1 MSPARPG
8 GAPSAGVRP
17 SLAILK
23 SGDYGSWQDGYRR
36 GLHAGDVGPYG
47 MRGLEQAGFR
57 LRIGDGASRLP
68 WRSPAVARPLRKIGH
83 LRPELSGL
91 QGALSSIPLLARADA
106 TLAVFEDQG
115 LCAASAK
122 ARGLAPFAGRPLAVV
137 SCWLAETWM
146 EMDGRTLDAVR
157 RALAAVDVL
166 FFFSANQAEVFE
178 HELGVDP
185 ARLACVPFGIDH
197 RFFSPRPEAGGRGIL
212 AVGRDHSRDH
222 ALLIEAVRGT
232 GMPLRLVGPEP
243 GSLGDLPAEVE
254 LISQFDHLAYREALA
269 GAAVVAVPTI
279 APAYP
284 SGQTVVLEA
293 MSMGR
298 ALVVTDS
305 PAMRDYVTP
314 GLNGELVPP
323 GDATAL
329 SRVLRE
335 LLADPGRRERL
346 GLAGRETVER
356 RFNDRLMWEAVAER
370 LREIMPRPRR
380 GDS

>member
-1 MSPARPG
+1 V
-8 GAPSAGVRP
+8 PSGETRP
-17 SLAILK
+17 SLAIIK
-23 SGDYGSWQDGYRR
+23 SGDYGAWQEGYRR
-36 GLHAGDVGPYG
+36 GLHAGDIGPYG
-47 MRGLEQAGFR
+47 MRGLEQTGFR
-57 LRIGDGASRLP
+57 LLVSDGALHLP
-68 WRSPAVARPLRKIGH
+68 WRSPAIVRPLRKIGH

-91 QGALSSIPLLARADA
+91 QGALSTLALIARADA

-122 ARGLAPFAGRPLAVV
+122 ARGLAPFSGRQLAIV
-137 SCWLAETWM
+137 SCWLAETCK
-146 EMDGRTLDAVR
+146 ELDGRTLGAVR

-166 FFFSANQAEVFE
+166 FFFSANQAAVLE

-197 RFFSPRPEAGGRGIL
+197 RFFSPRPVTGGPSSHGIL

-254 LISQFDHLAYREALA
+254 LISQLDHRAYRAALA
-269 GAAVVAVPTI
+269 GAAVVAVPTV

-298 ALVVTDS
+298 PVVVTDS
-305 PAMRDYVTP
+305 PAMRDYVTS
-314 GLNGELVPP
+314 GVNGELVPA
-323 GDATAL
+323 GDAAAL
-329 SRVLRE
+329 SRLLRE
-335 LLADPGRRERL
+335 LLEDPGRGERL
-346 GLAGRETVER
+346 GRAGRETVER
-356 RFNDRLMWEAVAER
+356 RFNDRLMWEAVGGR
-370 LREIMPRPRR
+370 LHEIMPRPRCV
-380 GDS
+380 GS

>member
-1 MSPARPG
+1 MSSAE
-8 GAPSAGVRP
+8 APP

-23 SGDYGSWQDGYRR
+23 SGDYGSWQEGYRR
-36 GLHAGDVGPYG
+36 GLHAGDIGPYG

-57 LRIGDGASRLP
+57 LLIGDGASRLP
-68 WRSPAVARPLRKIGH
+68 WHSPAIARPLRKIGH

-91 QGALSSIPLLARADA
+91 QGALSTIPLLARADA

-122 ARGLAPFAGRPLAVV
+122 ARGLAPFASRPLAIV
-137 SCWLAETWM
+137 SCWLAETWR
-146 EMDGRTLDAVR
+146 EMDGRTLEAVR
-157 RALAAVDVL
+157 RALGAVDVL
-166 FFFSANQAEVFE
+166 FFFSANQAAVFE

-197 RFFSPRPEAGGRGIL
+197 RFFSPPPLTEGLSSNGIL

-243 GSLGDLPAEVE
+243 GSLGELPVEVE
-254 LISQFDHLAYREALA
+254 LISQLDHVAYREALA
-269 GAAVVAVPTI
+269 AAAVVAVPTV

-298 ALVVTDS
+298 PVVVTDS
-305 PAMRDYVTP
+305 PAMRDYVAP
-314 GLNGELVPP
+314 GVNGELVPP
-323 GDATAL
+323 GDAGAL
-329 SRVLRE
+329 SRVLRD
-335 LLADPGRRERL
+335 LLDDPARCERI
-346 GLAGRETVER
+346 GLAGRETVES